1 MKTTTLTD
9 LRVLA
14 GRTEANVLALK
25 LGVDSYEP
33 KDDDLCQRVATI
45 MRLTREL
52 RESVEAL
59 V

>member
-25 LGVDSYEP
+25 LGVDSYER

-52 RESVEAL
+52 RESIEAL